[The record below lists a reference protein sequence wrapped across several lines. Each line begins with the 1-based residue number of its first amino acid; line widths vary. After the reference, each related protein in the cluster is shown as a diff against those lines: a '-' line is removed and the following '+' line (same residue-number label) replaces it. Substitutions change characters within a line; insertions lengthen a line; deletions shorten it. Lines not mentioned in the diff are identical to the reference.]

1 VRRQRRSFK
10 FLALILGLAL
20 VAAACGGD
28 DDDDDQGA
36 TDEQPSGEAGG
47 DLVDLQNFAQG
58 EPDHIDPALAGV
70 LQGAQIGALL
80 YDGLTEFDFSGEGDP
95 ELKGQVA
102 DKWESDDGQTWV
114 FTLKDGQTFSDGT
127 PVLPSSFKKAW
138 DRAAS
143 AQLASEINYLYAP
156 IKGATAVTEGTATEI
171 EGVTADD
178 DAMTLTVELEYPFY
192 DWPAVVSHPVFS
204 PMPDAAF
211 ELSDPT
217 QWEQGVMIGNGPFKQ
232 EDPWEHEVGIKLV
245 RNDDWAGGIYGD
257 GTKAKL
263 DSIDFKISADLDS
276 AFADFEAGNGDTGYI
291 PAGRFAEATE
301 NPDWGNATE
310 GNLGIYHFGINTES
324 QLGGDENL
332 KLREAIAMGIDRDAI
347 NQTVYDGSRRLP
359 TGITPPG
366 VPGYKD
372 GLCGDLCTFDKDKA
386 TSLVEEW
393 KADGGTLDHPIKIN
407 FNTGSGHEEVVAIIQ
422 QNLQDIGLEAEL
434 DGRDPTNYFTEM
446 RQGACELCRAGWIW
460 DYPVQDNALYALL
473 DSASIDGDNLSRYSN
488 PDVDDMISEAR
499 STEDADKRNELY
511 NNAEEQALKDVAYV
525 PINWYNGQIVYTKDK
540 VENLVQTPLQ
550 FVLYENIT
558 LKS

>member
-36 TDEQPSGEAGG
+36 TEEQPSGEAGG

-143 AQLASEINYLYAP
+143 DELASEINYLYAP
-156 IKGATAVTEGTATEI
+156 IKGATAVTEGTADEI

-204 PMPDAAF
+204 PMPDAVF

-232 EDPWEHEVGIKLV
+232 EDPWEHEVSIKLV

-263 DSIDFKISADLDS
+263 DSVDFRISADLDS
-276 AFADFEAGNGDTGYI
+276 AYADFEAGNGDTGYI

-301 NPDWGNATE
+301 TYPHATE

-324 QLGGDENL
+324 QLGGDDNL
-332 KLREAIAMGIDRDAI
+332 KLREAIAKGIDREAI

-366 VPGYKD
+366 VPGYED
-372 GLCGDLCTFDKDKA
+372 GLCGDLCTYDPDGA
-386 TSLVEEW
+386 SALVEEW
-393 KADGGTLDHPIKIN
+393 KADGGALDHPIKIN
-407 FNTGSGHEEVVAIIQ
+407 FNTGSGHEEVVAIVQ

-460 DYPVQDNALYALL
+460 DYPVMDNALYALL
-473 DSASIDGDNLSRYSN
+473 DSESIDGDNLSRYSN
-488 PDVDDMISEAR
+488 ADVDANISEAR
-499 STEDADKRNELY
+499 STEDDGDRAQLY
-511 NNAEEQALKDVAYV
+511 RDAEEQALKDVAYV
-525 PINWYNGQIVYTKDK
+525 PINWYNGAIVYN
-540 VENLVQTPLQ
+540 ENVGDLVQTPLQ
-550 FVLYENIT
+550 FVLYENVT
-558 LKS
+558 LSS